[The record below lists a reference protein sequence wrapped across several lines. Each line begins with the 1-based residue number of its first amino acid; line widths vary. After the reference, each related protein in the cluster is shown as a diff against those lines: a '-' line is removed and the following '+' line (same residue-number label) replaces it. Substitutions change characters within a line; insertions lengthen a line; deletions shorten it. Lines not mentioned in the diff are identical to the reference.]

1 MSGVASAPASSGNLG
16 PGFDCIALAL
26 DIRCEVRA
34 EPSERWEIRQDGETT
49 HPGEDDLVVRAARLA
64 VGRPMRLEIDNAIP
78 RSKGLGSSSAVTAAA
93 AAASRRALDVPC
105 GDGELFDIVNE
116 LEGHADNAAAAV
128 YGGLVLASPAGTW
141 RHLEMSPALRI
152 LIAVPDYK
160 LSTDRARAALPPAV
174 ELAAV
179 ARNLARVGFLIEGLR
194 TADAAALAA
203 AGYDEIHEV
212 PRRELSPLTGR
223 LITAALEAGAP
234 HASWSGAGP
243 SALAVCTEETAPAVR
258 AAFDAALAGD
268 GEVLAPTMARE
279 GIS

>member
-26 DIRCEVRA
+26 DLRCRVRA
-34 EPSERWEIRQDGETT
+34 EPAGLWEIRQDGETT
-49 HPGEDDLVVRAARLA
+49 FPGEDDLVVRAALLA
-64 VGRPMRLEIDNAIP
+64 VGRPMRIEIDNAIP
-78 RSKGLGSSSAVTAAA
+78 RSKGLGSSSAVTAAT
-93 AAASRRALDVPC
+93 AAASRRALDEPC
-105 GDGELFDIVNE
+105 GDGELFDIVNR

-128 YGGLVLASPAGTW
+128 YGGLVLASPAGRW

-152 LIAVPDYK
+152 LIAVPEYK
-160 LSTDRARAALPPAV
+160 LPTDLARAALPATV

-194 TADAAALAA
+194 TADPTALAA

-223 LITAALEAGAP
+223 LMAAALEAGAL

-243 SALAVCTEETAPAVR
+243 SALAVCTEETVSAVR
-258 AAFDAALAGD
+258 SALDAGLG
-268 GEVLAPTMARE
+268 GGGRVLEPAMARH